1 MNVGVNNNNKKIN
14 LIKAVVI
21 ILLSVLLI
29 YLILLL
35 PKLTDKNLV
44 ANPGFESGETTPLN
58 WSFVSNN
65 GNVPIWENTYYSGK
79 KSIKIDIP
87 GVVDKE
93 SGYTKSDLIKV
104 KPNQYY
110 IFSSWGKTEGAGGT
124 NEPRVSVVE
133 FDANMNLLYQNDLK
147 FDQGTNDWKQKSII
161 FQTGINTTYLSVY
174 VNIWNGYG
182 TFWVD
187 DISLIPTDS
196 VPTNKLASKSSP
208 EPSVL
213 AEVTYYVDING
224 SDENPGTEAQPWRTI
239 QKAADKAVAGDTVY
253 VKNGTYNEQV
263 WVNNSG
269 SASKWI
275 KFSAYP
281 GDDVT
286 IDGTGISMIVNSNG
300 DRWNGLFNIHG
311 KSYINVSGFRFV
323 NSEFSGFFVTKDYV
337 TEVPSSNIIFQ
348 NNYLER
354 TWGAAIIMLGEA
366 SEPATNFT
374 VDGNTLVQSH
384 FSDDPKAMEGITIG
398 HNVEN
403 FEIKNNF
410 IKDSFH
416 GVIDVKNQVSNGKI
430 YRNTCTTSTYSCV
443 YVDGWTGGAS
453 NIDVFENV
461 VHDMKSQ
468 NADDIS
474 SGFSVAS
481 EEGGYVENIK
491 FYNNLVYNN
500 PGVAMI
506 IPWYSKG
513 QIDNITITSNT
524 FYNNGIGYGYRGGI
538 ILEYDRVNG
547 VVVRN
552 NIVSLNNEF
561 QIWSEGTPAI
571 IEHNLIDGY
580 KGYYLFETRGNN
592 YIEGNPQFV
601 NPANADFHLKKISP
615 SIDKGSSFEAPDIDF
630 DGNPRPS
637 GAGYDI
643 GAFEYKQ
650 LPMREKNTSGL
661 ALQ

>member
-1 MNVGVNNNNKKIN
+1 MNLGVNVNKKVN
-14 LIKAVVI
+14 LIKLVVI
-21 ILLSVLLI
+21 ILLSILLI
-29 YLILLL
+29 YSILLL
-35 PKLTDKNLV
+35 PNLTDTNLV
-44 ANPGFESGETTPLN
+44 ANPSFESGETHPLN
-58 WSFVSNN
+58 WSFVSND
-65 GNVPIWENTYYSGK
+65 GNVPIWENTYYSDK
-79 KSIKIDIP
+79 KSIKINIP
-87 GVVDKE
+87 GVLDKE
-93 SGYTKSDLIKV
+93 SGYLKSDLIKA
-104 KPNQYY
+104 KSNQYY
-110 IFSSWGKTEGAGGT
+110 IFSSWGKTEGAGGI

-133 FDANMNLLYQNDLK
+133 FDANMNLLYQNNIK
-147 FDQGTNDWKQKSII
+147 FNKGTNDWKQKSII
-161 FQTGINTTYLSVY
+161 FQTHTNTTYLSVY
-174 VNIWNGYG
+174 ANIWKGYG

-187 DISLIPTDS
+187 DISLIPRNWVLTS
-196 VPTNKLASKSSP
+196 GLAPKSAP
-208 EPSVL
+208 EPPVL
-213 AEVTYYVDING
+213 ADYTYYVDING
-224 SDENPGTEAQPWRTI
+224 SDENPGTEAQPWKTI
-239 QKAADKAVAGDTVY
+239 QKAADTAAAGDTVY

-263 WVNNSG
+263 WVKNSG
-269 SASKWI
+269 SARKWI
-275 KFSAYP
+275 KFLAYP
-281 GDDVT
+281 GDEVT
-286 IDGTGISMIVNSNG
+286 IDGTGISMVINPNG

-311 KSYINVSGFRFV
+311 KSYINVSGFKFV
-323 NSEFSGFFVTKDYV
+323 NSEFAGFFVTKDYI
-337 TEVPSSNIIFQ
+337 TEVPSSNIIFK

-366 SEPATNFT
+366 SMPATNFI
-374 VDGNTLVQSH
+374 VDRNTLVQSH
-384 FSDDPKAMEGITIG
+384 FSDDSKAMEGITIG

-416 GVIDVKNQVSNGKI
+416 GVIDVKNGVSNGKI

-468 NADDIS
+468 NADDVS

-513 QIDNITITSNT
+513 QIDNITIISNT
-524 FYNNGIGYGYRGGI
+524 FYNNGVGHEYRGGI
-538 ILEYDRVNG
+538 ILDYDRATG

-561 QIWSEGTPAI
+561 QIWSENSGAI
-571 IEHNLIDGY
+571 IDHNLIDGY
-580 KGYYLFETRGNN
+580 KGYYSFETRGTN

-601 NPANADFHLKKISP
+601 NPTNSDFHLKNTSP
-615 SIDKGSSFEAPDIDF
+615 SIDKGSPSDAPDMDF
-630 DGNPRPS
+630 DGNSRPS
-637 GAGYDI
+637 GGGYDI
-643 GAFEYKQ
+643 GAFEHKQ
-650 LPMREKNTSGL
+650 LPMHGKNISEL